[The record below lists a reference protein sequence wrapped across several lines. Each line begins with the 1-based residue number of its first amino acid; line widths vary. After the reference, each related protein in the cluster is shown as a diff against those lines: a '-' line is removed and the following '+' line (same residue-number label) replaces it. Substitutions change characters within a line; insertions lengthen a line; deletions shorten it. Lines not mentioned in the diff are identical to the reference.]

1 METAVF
7 YEMLG
12 KVSNAIYFY
21 SWASELA
28 DEDKTLGA
36 KLEFLKSKMAEL
48 EKLTGL
54 SLTSHESS
62 SRNNSHGTPKLP
74 S

>member
-12 KVSNAIYFY
+12 KVSNGIYFY

-28 DEDKTLGA
+28 SGDKTPGA
-36 KLEFLKSKMAEL
+36 TGEVLKSEMTKPK
-48 EKLTGL
+48 KLTGIAL
-54 SLTSHESS
+54 SSHKPG
-62 SRNNSHGTPKLP
+62 SRNNPHGTPKLP